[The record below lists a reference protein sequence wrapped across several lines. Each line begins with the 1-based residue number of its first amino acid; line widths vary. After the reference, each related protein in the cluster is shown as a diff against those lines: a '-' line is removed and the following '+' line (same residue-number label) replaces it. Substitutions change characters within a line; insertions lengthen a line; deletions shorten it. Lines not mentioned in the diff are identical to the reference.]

1 MSKPVLLRSLYLAIG
16 AFSPLGMVARDFL
29 VLSQCST
36 SCQDHVLVCL
46 KLVLPFPALML
57 LSLPF
62 TIWSLESD

>member
-46 KLVLPFPALML
+46 KLMLPFPALV
-57 LSLPF
+57 
-62 TIWSLESD
+62 